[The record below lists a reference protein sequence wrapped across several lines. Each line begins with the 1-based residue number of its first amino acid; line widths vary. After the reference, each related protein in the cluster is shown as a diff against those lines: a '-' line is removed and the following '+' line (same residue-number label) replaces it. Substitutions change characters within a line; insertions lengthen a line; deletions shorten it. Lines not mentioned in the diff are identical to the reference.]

1 MKLWCNYC
9 SFIWRTET
17 LKPRRAD
24 SRGVH
29 EPGPPRTTSVG
40 ESVELAAQSPDADGT
55 YRWRVRDAPA
65 DSDLAAGDGPNPDA
79 TGPPS
84 PATTVDPGGEAA
96 NEAAPVDSAAV
107 LCAGETDRE
116 DDPVIHLDPDVPGT
130 YVLALDAPDGVYRQR
145 VRVFPDERRET
156 EIRVPVDDLQ
166 PGETEVDRVSLLWP
180 HNENRLALD
189 RAERDGDEWVASV
202 RVPPGRHGFAL
213 VPDCDRSA
221 AYHGACEVPGPG
233 RPRLSL
239 DATVV
244 GADGPG
250 EDGDSGTGERLR
262 LTAEIEP
269 APAIDE
275 VEYGGDPDALG
286 ATFLVDDRDA
296 DPETVAA
303 VESRA
308 DGRTLS
314 VPLDDLPDSVRIHAV
329 PHGERYG
336 AAETVRIETD
346 GTGANGTETDGGETS
361 GSVVVADP
369 NPTPEWAASPTIYE
383 VFVRSFAG
391 DTLPTTFAEIERRV
405 EYLDHLGV
413 DALWLTPVLASP
425 TDHGYHVTDYYDT
438 AADLG
443 SREAFGSLVEACHE
457 AGVRVVF
464 DLVINHT
471 SRDHPAFQL
480 HSAGVEAYAD
490 HYRRTDAARDVT
502 GIDWAELG
510 GGDVPDYYFEWGRIP
525 NLNYDS
531 PTVREWLLDVVDEW
545 ADVVDGFR
553 ADVAW
558 GVPHGFWKEVADRVP
573 DDVLLLDETLPHD
586 PFYGE
591 GEFHRHYDTS
601 LYEALRATGAG
612 DEPADAVETAIAR
625 GEWLGFDDP
634 AAQMRYVENHDEDR
648 YLAEY
653 GREALRAAAAVTFT
667 LPGAPMIYAGQER
680 ANETYRGPIRWHD
693 GDNDLTE
700 FHRRLAALR
709 EAEPVLRDG
718 DVRFDGRAADVRVVD
733 GDADRVTAYE
743 RTPPE
748 AGAIG
753 GGGAEEE
760 GDRAD
765 RDPLLVVVNFAEA
778 PATVVVPGGVET
790 DLFGGD
796 EGAIAATDAG
806 DGETGVEVDAVAVLR

>member
-1 MKLWCNYC
+1 M
-9 SFIWRTET
+9 
-17 LKPRRAD
+17 
-24 SRGVH
+24 H

-40 ESVELAAQSPDADGT
+40 EPVELAPRSPDPDGS
-55 YRWRVRDAPA
+55 YRWTVRDAPA
-65 DSDLAAGDGPNPDA
+65 DSDLSPGDGPDPTA

-84 PATTVDPGGEAA
+84 SATTVAPDGTAA
-96 NEAAPVDSAAV
+96 TDAPAPDGPAAV
-107 LCAGETDRE
+107 LRAGETGRD
-116 DDPVIHLDPDVPGT
+116 DDPVVHLAPDAPGT
-130 YVLALDAPDGVYRQR
+130 YVLALDAPDGTHRQR
-145 VRVFPDERRET
+145 VRAFPDERREA
-156 EIRVPVDDLQ
+156 EIRVPADDL
-166 PGETEVDRVSLLWP
+166 GVEDGAVDRVSLLWP

-202 RVPPGRHGFAL
+202 RVPPGRHGFGF
-213 VPDCDRSA
+213 VPDGDRSA
-221 AYHGACEVPGPG
+221 AYHGECEVPGPG

-239 DATVV
+239 DASVV
-244 GADGPG
+244 EADDPAGS
-250 EDGDSGTGERLR
+250 DRLR
-262 LTAEIEP
+262 LTAAVEP
-269 APAIDE
+269 APAVDG
-275 VEYGGDPDALG
+275 VERGGDPDALD

-303 VESRA
+303 IESRA

-314 VPLDDLPDSVRIHAV
+314 VPLDDLPGSVRIHAV

-336 AAETVRIETD
+336 AAETVRIEREGAESGGD
-346 GTGANGTETDGGETS
+346 GP
-361 GSVVVADP
+361 VAVRDP
-369 NPTPEWAASPTIYE
+369 NPAPEWAESPTIYE

-425 TDHGYHVTDYYDT
+425 TEHGYHVTDYYDT

-443 SREAFGSLVEACHE
+443 SREAFASLVDACHD
-457 AGVRVVF
+457 AGIRVVF

-480 HSAGVEAYAD
+480 HSAGVDAYAD
-490 HYRRTDAARDVT
+490 HYRRTDAAADVT

-510 GGDVPDYYFEWGRIP
+510 DGDAPDYYFEWGRIP

-531 PTVREWLLDVVDEW
+531 PAVREWLLDVVDEW
-545 ADVVDGFR
+545 AGVVDGFR

-573 DDVLLLDETLPHD
+573 DDTLLLDETLPHD

-601 LYEALRATGAG
+601 LYETLRAIGGG
-612 DEPADAVETAIAR
+612 DEPADAVETALAR

-648 YLAEY
+648 YLAEH

-680 ANETYRGPIRWHD
+680 GNETYRGPIRWHD
-693 GDNDLTE
+693 GDNDLTD
-700 FHRRLAALR
+700 FHRELAALR
-709 EAEPVLRDG
+709 DAEPLLRRG
-718 DVRFDGRAADVRVVD
+718 GVSFDGRAADARVVD
-733 GDADRVTAYE
+733 GDAERVVAYE
-743 RTPPE
+743 RTPP
-748 AGAIG
+748 AGE
-753 GGGAEEE
+753 GA
-760 GDRAD
+760 GDAAASGDAD
-765 RDPLLVVVNFAEA
+765 PPLVVVNFAAE
-778 PATVVVPGGVET
+778 PATVAVPGPVEA
-790 DLFGGD
+790 DLFGGGSAV
-796 EGAIAATDAG
+796 EG
-806 DGETGVEVDAVAVLR
+806 DGEGEVRVAVDAVAVLR

>member
-1 MKLWCNYC
+1 M
-9 SFIWRTET
+9 
-17 LKPRRAD
+17 
-24 SRGVH
+24 H

-40 ESVELAAQSPDADGT
+40 EPVELAPRSPDPDGT
-55 YRWRVRDAPA
+55 YRWTVRDAPA
-65 DSDLAAGDGPNPDA
+65 DSDLSPGDGPDPNA

-84 PATTVDPGGEAA
+84 SATAVGS
-96 NEAAPVDSAAV
+96 DSPTAV
-107 LCAGETDRE
+107 LRAGETSRD
-116 DDPVIHLDPDVPGT
+116 DDPVVHLDPDAPGT
-130 YVLALDAPDGVYRQR
+130 YVLALDAPDGTHRQR

-156 EIRVPVDDLQ
+156 EIRVPVDDLARD
-166 PGETEVDRVSLLWP
+166 ETDPDRVSLLW
-180 HNENRLALD
+180 HLNENRLALD

-202 RVPPGRHGFAL
+202 RVPPGSHGFGF
-213 VPDCDRSA
+213 VPDGDRSA
-221 AYHGACEVPGPG
+221 AVHGECEVPGPG

-244 GADGPG
+244 GADEPG
-250 EDGDSGTGERLR
+250 DDGESDRLR
-262 LTAEIEP
+262 LTAAVEP
-269 APAIDE
+269 APAVDDIE
-275 VEYGGDPDALG
+275 RGGDPDALD

-308 DGRTLS
+308 DGRTLT
-314 VPLDDLPDSVRIHAV
+314 VPLDELPDSVRIHAV

-336 AAETVRIETD
+336 AGETVRIE
-346 GTGANGTETDGGETS
+346 AVDGGASAAIT
-361 GSVVVADP
+361 DP
-369 NPTPEWAASPTIYE
+369 NPTPEWAESPTIYE

-391 DTLPTTFAEIERRV
+391 DTLPTTFREIERRV

-425 TDHGYHVTDYYDT
+425 TDHGYHVTDYYET

-443 SREAFGSLVEACHE
+443 SREAFESLVDACHG
-457 AGVRVVF
+457 AGIRVIF

-480 HSAGVEAYAD
+480 HSAGVDAYVD

-502 GIDWAELG
+502 GIDWSELG
-510 GGDVPDYYFEWGRIP
+510 DGDAPDYYFEWGRIP

-531 PTVREWLLDVVDEW
+531 PAVREWLLDVVDEW
-545 ADVVDGFR
+545 AGVVDGFR

-601 LYEALRATGAG
+601 LYETLRAVGAG
-612 DEPADAVETAIAR
+612 EEPADAVETALAR

-634 AAQMRYVENHDEDR
+634 ASQMRYVENHDEDR
-648 YLAEY
+648 YLAAH
-653 GREALRAAAAVTFT
+653 GRAALRAAAAVTFT

-680 ANETYRGPIRWHD
+680 GNETYRGPIRWHD
-693 GDNDLTE
+693 GDNALTD

-709 EAEPVLRDG
+709 DAEPLLRDG
-718 DVRFDGRAADVRVVD
+718 EVSFDGRATDARVVE
-733 GDADRVTAYE
+733 GDAERVVAYE
-743 RTPPE
+743 RTPP
-748 AGAIG
+748 AD
-753 GGGAEEE
+753 GAESE
-760 GDRAD
+760 DAD

-778 PATVVVPGGVET
+778 PATVAVPDGVET
-790 DLFGGD
+790 DLFAGD
-796 EGAIAATDAG
+796 EERIGASDDEAEDV
-806 DGETGVEVDAVAVLR
+806 ETRIVVDAAAVLR

>member
-1 MKLWCNYC
+1 MY
-9 SFIWRTET
+9 
-17 LKPRRAD
+17 
-24 SRGVH
+24 

-40 ESVELAAQSPDADGT
+40 ESVELAPRSPDPDGI
-55 YRWRVRDAPA
+55 YRWTVRDAPA
-65 DSDLAAGDGPNPDA
+65 DSDLAAGDGPDPEA

-84 PATTVDPGGEAA
+84 SATAVGS
-96 NEAAPVDSAAV
+96 APPTAV
-107 LCAGETDRE
+107 LRAGETSRD
-116 DDPVIHLDPDVPGT
+116 DDPVVHLDPDAPGT
-130 YVLALDAPDGVYRQR
+130 YVLALDAPDGVHRQR
-145 VRVFPDERRET
+145 VCVFPDERRET
-156 EIRVPVDDLQ
+156 EIRVPAADLPVDD
-166 PGETEVDRVSLLWP
+166 GDVDRVSLLWP
-180 HNENRLALD
+180 LGQNRLALD
-189 RAERDGDEWVASV
+189 RPERDGDEWVASV
-202 RVPPGRHGFAL
+202 RVPPGSHGFGF
-213 VPDCDRSA
+213 VPNDDRSV
-221 AYHGACEVPGPG
+221 AYHGDCEVPGPG

-244 GADGPG
+244 ETDDPDASD
-250 EDGDSGTGERLR
+250 RLR
-262 LTAEIEP
+262 LTAAVEA
-269 APAIDE
+269 APAVDD
-275 VEYGGDPDALG
+275 VERGGDPDALD

-303 VESRA
+303 IESRA

-346 GTGANGTETDGGETS
+346 GSKPSD
-361 GSVVVADP
+361 SVAVSDP
-369 NPTPEWAASPTIYE
+369 NPTPDWAESPTIYE

-391 DTLPTTFAEIERRV
+391 DTLPTTFREIERRV

-443 SREAFGSLVEACHE
+443 SRESFESLVDACHD
-457 AGVRVVF
+457 AGIRVVF

-480 HSAGVEAYAD
+480 HSAGVDAYAD
-490 HYRRTDAARDVT
+490 HYRRTDSAADVT

-510 GGDVPDYYFEWGRIP
+510 DGDMPDYYFEWGRIP

-531 PTVREWLLDVVDEW
+531 PAVREWLLDVVDEW
-545 ADVVDGFR
+545 AGVVDGFR

-586 PFYGE
+586 PFYSE

-601 LYEALRATGAG
+601 LYGTLRAVGAG
-612 DEPADAVETAIAR
+612 EEPADAVETALAR

-634 AAQMRYVENHDEDR
+634 GAQMRYVENHDEDR

-653 GREALRAAAAVTFT
+653 GRDALRAAAAVTFT

-680 ANETYRGPIRWHD
+680 GNETYRGPIRWHD
-693 GDNDLTE
+693 GDNGLTE
-700 FHRRLAALR
+700 FHRELAALR
-709 EAEPVLRDG
+709 ETEPLLREG
-718 DVRFDGRAADVRVVD
+718 GVAFDGRAADAHVVE
-733 GDADRVTAYE
+733 GDAERVTAYE

-748 AGAIG
+748 SAGS
-753 GGGAEEE
+753 GAS
-760 GDRAD
+760 
-765 RDPLLVVVNFAEA
+765 DPLLVVVNFGEA
-778 PATVVVPGGVET
+778 PATVAVPGAVGE
-790 DLFGGD
+790 DSFGDGRVRD
-796 EGAIAATDAG
+796 DAG
-806 DGETGVEVDAVAVLR
+806 EGDDVSAAASDTERDELRVAVDSVAVLR